1 MSLKKIF
8 GKLAGGKEKQTESL
22 ARAPQQE
29 RGKKMKSY
37 LTTKNKQEW
46 GKNCTCLIVLLTC
59 SFGERD
65 KFTIEKLNSSRSALA
80 EKGAS
85 DSEAHEFIA
94 RSVCGA

>member
-1 MSLKKIF
+1 ML
-8 GKLAGGKEKQTESL
+8 
-22 ARAPQQE
+22 R
-29 RGKKMKSY
+29 
-37 LTTKNKQEW
+37 KNKQSPQLGHPNKKKEKK
-46 GKNCTCLIVLLTC
+46 KNEKLPEYKKQTGVGEKLHLPDCLLAC
-59 SFGERD
+59 SFGERN